1 MATSPADGE
10 KKDRDVAEEL
20 FVLANVGYEIVVAQN
35 KEVLAYP
42 LRGAKIAKTLSGGH
56 NSLSNQLTK
65 KYRETER
72 IIPSEY
78 HVKAAIRVL
87 ASYASDK
94 DPVAIYTRYAY
105 VNNTIYID
113 LGDATGAAVEIDGK
127 GWRVIESPSVYF
139 KRTALTSPLPRPQ
152 SGGDIRSLFSII
164 NVQSEDQDVF
174 LGFLVAACFE
184 NRPHPILA
192 LDGEQGSGKS
202 NTASYTNLLIDP
214 SPALLRPPP
223 RDEKSWLE
231 VAPASYVITL
241 DNVSKISAE
250 ISDLLCRASTGDSVV
265 KRELYT
271 NSDVV
276 SHSFRRVIILNGINL
291 GDTRDD
297 LSDRLLTINLPAL
310 TPSMKKEESDLQA
323 IWNSEYPKL
332 LGALYDLCSGVIR
345 ELAETKLDELPRMA
359 DFAKILATLD
369 RINSTTSL
377 ARYHD
382 GIMKSAA
389 HLVDNDPFM
398 KAMEEV
404 ITATWVGTAR
414 ELLDVFRASPT
425 MFAYENGFPENPKA
439 LTDKLKRSVGTLR
452 KSGWSINDD
461 GARNAKNVLKWTLT
475 PPTRITSMT
484 RVTSTSSEKT
494 IEVSRGTQ
502 VWGLPSSPSHTAPTI
517 HHPH

>member
-1 MATSPADGE
+1 MLISQSGYSHMATSSAKSE
-10 KKDRDVAEEL
+10 KKDVAEEL
-20 FVLANVGYEIVVAQN
+20 FLLANIGYEIVVAPN
-35 KEVLAYP
+35 KELLAYP

-65 KYRETER
+65 KYRETENE
-72 IIPSEY
+72 IPSEY

-87 ASYASDK
+87 ASYAFEQ
-94 DPVAIYTRYAY
+94 DPVEIYTRYAY
-105 VNNTIYID
+105 VDKVIYVD
-113 LGDATGAAVEIDGK
+113 LGDATGEAVEIDAN
-127 GWRVIESPSVYF
+127 GWRVIARPPVYF
-139 KRTALTSPLPRPQ
+139 KRTALTNPLPRPQ
-152 SGGDIRSLFSII
+152 SGGDIKSLFSII
-164 NVQSEDQDVF
+164 NVPSEDQDLY
-174 LGFLVAACFE
+174 LGFLAAACFE
-184 NRPHPILA
+184 KIPKPILA

-241 DNVSKISAE
+241 DNVSKINAE

-276 SHSFRRVIILNGINL
+276 SHTFRRVIILNGINL

-297 LSDRLLTINLPAL
+297 LSDRLVTIHLPTL
-310 TPSMKKEESDLQA
+310 SPSMKKEESKLQEV
-323 IWNSEYPKL
+323 WNAEYPKL
-332 LGALYDLCSGVIR
+332 LGALYELCSGVIR

-404 ITATWVGTAR
+404 ITATWIGTAR

-452 KSGWSINDD
+452 KSGWTINDD

-475 PPTRITSMT
+475 PPTRMTSIT
-484 RVTSTSSEKT
+484 RATSTSSEKT
-494 IEVSRGTQ
+494 
-502 VWGLPSSPSHTAPTI
+502 LK
-517 HHPH
+517 